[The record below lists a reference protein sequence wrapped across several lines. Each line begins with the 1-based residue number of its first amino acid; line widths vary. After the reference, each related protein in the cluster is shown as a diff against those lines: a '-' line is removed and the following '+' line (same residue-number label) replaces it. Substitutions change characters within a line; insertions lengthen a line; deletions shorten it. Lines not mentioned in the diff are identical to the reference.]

1 MVYGFM
7 LVVHVVVSLLLIGI
21 ILVQGGRGGMA
32 ETLGGSAAQSLF
44 GGGANL
50 VMSKI
55 TAIGAGLFMVTC
67 LTLAV
72 LSTHRGRSVI
82 EQVPLT
88 VPESLPISPTGR
100 PPTTPP
106 SSPTSAT
113 NPTPSAPSSTAP
125 SIPEPTNPSA
135 PAQ

>member
-1 MVYGFM
+1 MMYALM

-32 ETLGGSAAQSLF
+32 EALGGSAAQSLF

-88 VPESLPISPTGR
+88 VPESLPISPKGR

-106 SSPTSAT
+106 SSPASAT
-113 NPTPSAPSSTAP
+113 SPAPSAPSSTAP

>member
-1 MVYGFM
+1 MWYGLM

-32 ETLGGSAAQSLF
+32 ETMGGSAVQSLF

-50 VMSKI
+50 VMSKV
-55 TAIGAGLFMVTC
+55 TAVGAGLFMVTC
-67 LTLAV
+67 VTLAV
-72 LSTHRGRSVI
+72 LSTHKGRSVI

-88 VPESLPISPTGR
+88 MPEHLPAAPQEALPATPASS
-100 PPTTPP
+100 PP
-106 SSPTSAT
+106 STAS
-113 NPTPSAPSSTAP
+113 PTPSPSTPSTTAA
-125 SIPEPTNPSA
+125 PEPAKPSA